1 MNEPNPVFNKT
12 FQIVFHFE
20 ETQELK
26 FLVLDIDNVN
36 SKKIEEQDV
45 IGEFT
50 CTVAEIVGSKS
61 STLTKPLKNSV
72 HPNRKNGYI
81 SIHAESFQESKDTVS
96 FSLSGKSLDKKN
108 FFGKSDRKFTLKS
121 PFKLIF

>member
-1 MNEPNPVFNKT
+1 MNEPNPFFKKT
-12 FQIVFHFE
+12 FQIIFHFE

-45 IGEFT
+45 IGEFS

-61 STLTKPLKNSV
+61 STLTKPLKNSQ

-96 FSLSGKSLDKKN
+96 FSLSAKSLDKKN
-108 FFGKSDRKFTLKS
+108 FFGKSDRKEF
-121 PFKLIF
+121 